1 MFSFNAPRSTLSA
14 KPRYG
19 WDPRC
24 RLGGALLVSA
34 GVVQS
39 LTPQFV
45 AVWGALA
52 ALALLLTPLPRGA
65 YRAFIP
71 LNILMLFFWLTLPFS
86 VAGASWPPVP
96 AVPSHPGI
104 ALAWLLTLKSN
115 VSLAFLLFFCA
126 GLDTTTLGAALQG
139 MRVPA
144 NTVSLLLLTFRHLS
158 TLARYLRASLQA
170 LQLRGAGASASHV
183 THQDVD
189 LRLYAR
195 LRTGLRHSPCRGC
208 SPRPVLQTRN
218 AALRHPPISAL
229 APARQYDARPDPLDT
244 AVIHRRRT
252 CLSYSR
258 LNTSP
263 SPTRHYRC
271 YVMST

>member
-71 LNILMLFFWLTLPFS
+71 LNILMLFLWLTLPFS
-86 VAGASWPPVP
+86 VAGASWPPGL
-96 AVPSHPGI
+96 AVPLHPGI
-104 ALAWLLTLKSN
+104 TLAWLLTLKSN

-170 LQLRGAGASASHV
+170 LQLR
-183 THQDVD
+183 
-189 LRLYAR
+189 
-195 LRTGLRHSPCRGC
+195 
-208 SPRPVLQTRN
+208 
-218 AALRHPPISAL
+218 
-229 APARQYDARPDPLDT
+229 APARQRLTLRTKMWIYACMLGSVLVYATRHAEDVRLALCCKPAMPRYDIRRHL
-244 AVIHRRRT
+244 HWRRRDSMT
-252 CLSYSR
+252 LALILLTLLLFIGGERVY
-258 LNTSP
+258 LAP
-263 SPTRHYRC
+263 G
-271 YVMST
+271 